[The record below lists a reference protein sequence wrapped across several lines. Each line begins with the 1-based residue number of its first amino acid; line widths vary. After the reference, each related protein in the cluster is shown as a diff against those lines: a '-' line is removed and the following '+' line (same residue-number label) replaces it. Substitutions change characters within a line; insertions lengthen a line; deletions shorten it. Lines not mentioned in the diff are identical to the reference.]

1 MSNFTNRVIE
11 NEIQKR
17 NKKIDHEISCRKL
30 GFHGS
35 VLSRLSAEVTANGFA
50 GSTDVPELVYLVF
63 ITGMLN
69 RPVSLVLKGV
79 SGAGKS
85 FSLNAGKQFIPEDAY
100 EQYEGMSE
108 KALVY
113 LKDLDLKHKHLVI
126 GEAAGMSEGN
136 GRALLRQLLSEGKV
150 KYATVQSLSLIHI

>member
-35 VLSRLSAEVTANGFA
+35 VLSRLSAEVAANGFA
-50 GSTDVPELVYLVF
+50 GATKVPELVYLVF
-63 ITGMLN
+63 MTGMLG
-69 RPVSLVLKGV
+69 RPVSLVLKGT

-85 FSLNAGKQFIPEDAY
+85 FSLTAGKQFIPEDAY
-100 EQYEGMSE
+100 EQ
-108 KALVY
+108 L
-113 LKDLDLKHKHLVI
+113 HI
-126 GEAAGMSEGN
+126 
-136 GRALLRQLLSEGKV
+136 LLCL
-150 KYATVQSLSLIHI
+150 H